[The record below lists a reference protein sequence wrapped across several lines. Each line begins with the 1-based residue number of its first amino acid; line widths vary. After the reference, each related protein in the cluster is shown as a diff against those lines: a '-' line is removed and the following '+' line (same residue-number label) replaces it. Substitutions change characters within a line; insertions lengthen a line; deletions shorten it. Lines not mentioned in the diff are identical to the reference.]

1 MKRLS
6 IYIEPRDL
14 WIGAYIAPNAV
25 YVCPLPTLVIKWER
39 RQAFIVRWPE
49 LDETFAEGVR
59 RLMED
64 EDQ

>member
-1 MKRLS
+1 VRSLRAARHELRCWECRVTWKSWLQRLLGISKGYTPAVPPRS
-6 IYIEPRDL
+6 I
-14 WIGAYIAPNAV
+14 
-25 YVCPLPTLVIKWER
+25 
-39 RQAFIVRWPE
+39 RWPE